1 MFKKRIL
8 FPLIL
13 IITRAWASHGHGHG
27 HGKMAECT
35 FKNSLKGTVKI
46 HFTNENE
53 TDTMFMGSITNLAK
67 GTHGFH
73 VHEVI
78 LFTKRYMYN
87 YFYRK
92 EIWVMHV

>member
-1 MFKKRIL
+1 MFKKRTL

-13 IITRAWASHGHGHG
+13 IITRAWAGHGHG

-35 FKNSLKGTVKI
+35 FKNLLKGTVKI

-53 TDTMFMGSITNLAK
+53 TDTMFMGSITNLAEGK
-67 GTHGFH
+67 HGFH

-78 LFTKRYMYN
+78 LFTKRYKSN